1 MVYPYLLDLCIGSDQ
16 NKKDVKRFK
25 LYLNDIPVLQYLLES
40 ETPAKGLQK
49 AMFEFENHGVPKD
62 QAQWVIAQ
70 CVYALRIS
78 TKMDLGVHRIPLNN
92 HTATKTAST
101 KPKVSPQGPPIAVA
115 TPSVKTNASVTNPQ
129 SVASKPNPQ
138 TTTPAVPNPTPQVV
152 VAAPPQ
158 TKAPQQ
164 PHSPSSSSRKR
175 KRTWS
180 DVANAVWEWF
190 LYDRHWLLGLIV
202 WTLLVSASILLPIFF
217 FEQPFSISIITMIL
231 AVLGIA
237 DCTYLLIFYV
247 VDEEMGALTLG
258 IPILLFL
265 GIVVLFFVS
274 PASHY
279 LVYSTFGVLLVFGL
293 VAWFNNFLIED
304 LWKNPHLTVMISS
317 ILVLVLAYFLFV
329 GVFQWIAVL
338 QITLVLW
345 VLLASSGLMIARFI
359 EEDGRLDWLWDRL
372 FSVILLVVAFFSAI
386 IVTTNDTSEEIG
398 FLLPMLSGVSIYCA
412 FYHVSHMILS
422 LIASKG
428 GLRQGIITI
437 LTLLIGLLFVY
448 SSGPEPNAVGL
459 LYFFIISFIIHIFIH
474 VWILFQ
480 QDYSG
485 WAGFHFYLGLFLVGA
500 TLIFT
505 VFPEFYATIFEWIS

>member
-1 MVYPYLLDLCIGSDQ
+1 MKFHEVLRKIRKEYLLDHSFGDFSLVYPYLLDLCIGSDQ

-138 TTTPAVPNPTPQVV
+138 TTTPAVPNPTPQVA

-190 LYDRHWLLGLIV
+190 LYDRHWLLSLIV

-258 IPILLFL
+258 KI
-265 GIVVLFFVS
+265 
-274 PASHY
+274 
-279 LVYSTFGVLLVFGL
+279 
-293 VAWFNNFLIED
+293 
-304 LWKNPHLTVMISS
+304 
-317 ILVLVLAYFLFV
+317 
-329 GVFQWIAVL
+329 
-338 QITLVLW
+338 
-345 VLLASSGLMIARFI
+345 
-359 EEDGRLDWLWDRL
+359 GR
-372 FSVILLVVAFFSAI
+372 A
-386 IVTTNDTSEEIG
+386 
-398 FLLPMLSGVSIYCA
+398 
-412 FYHVSHMILS
+412 HV
-422 LIASKG
+422 
-428 GLRQGIITI
+428 
-437 LTLLIGLLFVY
+437 
-448 SSGPEPNAVGL
+448 
-459 LYFFIISFIIHIFIH
+459 
-474 VWILFQ
+474 
-480 QDYSG
+480 
-485 WAGFHFYLGLFLVGA
+485 
-500 TLIFT
+500 
-505 VFPEFYATIFEWIS
+505 